1 VGRLTQLGGLVV
13 VVLGLGAGWG
23 CRERAKAVQGEAD
36 LKDLVHRMMP
46 RVAQATGLAFKREPV
61 VLRRS
66 RAQVRDYVIHKFDQ
80 DLPPAEL
87 AGSQSALRL
96 FGLIPDSLEL
106 RPTMID
112 LLTEQIAGYYDPDSN
127 ALYIPADIGP
137 MQLRIVVSH
146 ELVHALQDQYVHLD
160 SIITQRHANDRRS
173 AAQAILEGQAT
184 VAQIPVLMP
193 EQQPDTF
200 PLGWFWKQRAAMAA
214 QQAQMK
220 EFARAPLWL
229 REGLV
234 FPYLGGADF
243 IVWFRRK
250 YFGRSVLDSMPRST
264 EQILHPDRYAA
275 HDEPTDVSFAPGE
288 ADTVRWE
295 DNLGEFETR
304 LLFQQLLG
312 DEGEATT
319 LATGWDGDRYQVLG
333 SKSDALVWYSV
344 WDDAGVAARFAA
356 GLQRA
361 WAKRRSGPKGLPD
374 GRGSAGR
381 RSEIKQLT
389 VDGRPV
395 VRLVD
400 APADWQGWR
409 AIPTV
414 RLRGGG

>member
-1 VGRLTQLGGLVV
+1 MGRLSRPVAAIV
-13 VVLGLGAGWG
+13 VVLSLGWG
-23 CRERAKAVQGEAD
+23 CRERAQAVQGEAE
-36 LKDLVHRMMP
+36 LKDMVHRMMP
-46 RVAQATGLAFKREPV
+46 MVAQATGLQFKREPLV
-61 VLRRS
+61 VRRS
-66 RAQVRDYVIHKFDQ
+66 RTQVREYVIHKFDE

-87 AGSQSALRL
+87 DGLQSALRL
-96 FGLIPDSLEL
+96 FSLIPDSLEL

-127 ALYIPADIGP
+127 ALFIPADIEP
-137 MQLRIVVSH
+137 FQLRIVVSH
-146 ELVHALQDQYVHLD
+146 ELVHALQDQYVQLD

-184 VAQIPVLMP
+184 LAQLLVLMP
-193 EQQPDTF
+193 EQKPDTF

-243 IVWFRRK
+243 IVWFRHK

-275 HDEPTDVSFAPGE
+275 HDEPTDVIFAAGE
-288 ADTVRWE
+288 PDTVQWE

-312 DEGEATT
+312 NESEAST

-333 SKSDALVWYSV
+333 ARSDVLVWYSA
-344 WDDAGVAARFAA
+344 WDDAATAARFTG

-361 WAKRRSGPKGLPD
+361 WQKRWLD
-374 GRGSAGR
+374 GRTAR

-389 VDGRPV
+389 IQGRPV

-400 APADWQGWR
+400 APNDWKGWG
-409 AIPTV
+409 ALPTV
-414 RLRGGG
+414 RLRGGE